1 MIVLT
6 LRRSIY
12 SFFFQLNNLKQ
23 TTPLPSVIIVT
34 LKNVQG
40 PPRKGQREK
49 RGGQKKVRQKKN
61 NKKKIKKKKWKGL
74 SLRILPRRNSFD
86 DKPLY

>member
-12 SFFFQLNNLKQ
+12 LFFFQLNNLKQ

-49 RGGQKKVRQKKN
+49 GEDRQKYDKRKII
-61 NKKKIKKKKWKGL
+61 KKKLKKKWKGL